1 MTLETNVT
9 DASFGLSDW
18 TTYREVELFLFKEAE
33 LADTHQ
39 FQAWF
44 SLFTQDLLYW
54 VPCNN
59 DDAEIG
65 KQIAL
70 INDNR
75 AELDERLFRLG
86 TKHAHAQSPRSRLS
100 RIVSNIVLADDYRRE
115 TGGQVTS
122 RVLVTE
128 VRNGKT
134 EHWAGRVTH
143 LLVRQDGVLRMR
155 EKRVYLAANDQ
166 VLPNLT
172 FII

>member
-1 MTLETNVT
+1 MTLETKLT
-9 DASFGLSDW
+9 DHSNAMTDW
-18 TTYREVELFLFKEAE
+18 ATLREVELFLFKEAE

-44 SLFTQDLLYW
+44 QLFAQDLHYW
-54 VPCNN
+54 VPCNS
-59 DDAEIG
+59 DGAEIG

-86 TKHAHAQSPRSRLS
+86 TKHAHAQQPQSRLC
-100 RIVSNIVLADDYRRE
+100 RIISHIILGDEYRRE
-115 TGGQVTS
+115 TGGSVTA
-122 RVLVTE
+122 RMLVTE

-134 EHWAGRVTH
+134 QHWAARLKYV
-143 LLVRQDGVLRMR
+143 LVRQDGRLLMQ
-155 EKRVYLAANDQ
+155 EKRVYLAANNE

>member
-1 MTLETNVT
+1 MTPEMNVT
-9 DASFGLSDW
+9 DASNALSDW
-18 TTYREVELFLFKEAE
+18 ITYREVELFLFKEAE

-44 SLFTQDLLYW
+44 SLFTEDLLYW
-54 VPCNN
+54 VPCNS
-59 DDAEIG
+59 DDIEIG

-100 RIVSNIVLADDYRRE
+100 RIVSNIVLGHDYRRE
-115 TGGQVTS
+115 TGGLVTA
-122 RVLVTE
+122 RMLVTE

-134 EHWAGRVTH
+134 EHWAARVTYR
-143 LLVRQDGVLRMR
+143 LARQDGALRMR

-166 VLPNLT
+166 MLPNLT

>member
-1 MTLETNVT
+1 MDRETLLTQWAE
-9 DASFGLSDW
+9 L
-18 TTYREVELFLFKEAE
+18 REVEIFLYREAE

-39 FQAWF
+39 YQEWF
-44 SLFTQDLLYW
+44 KLFTEDLLYW
-54 VPCNN
+54 VPSNS
-59 DDAEIG
+59 DASEVG

>member
-1 MTLETNVT
+1 MTPETSVT
-9 DASFGLSDW
+9 DASNALSDW
-18 TTYREVELFLFKEAE
+18 ITYREDELFLFKEAE
-33 LADTHQ
+33 LADAYQ

-44 SLFTQDLLYW
+44 SLFTEDLLYW
-54 VPCNN
+54 VPCNS
-59 DDAEIG
+59 DDTEIG

-75 AELDERLFRLG
+75 AELGERLFRLG

-100 RIVSNIVLADDYRRE
+100 RLVSNIVLGDDYRHE
-115 TGGQVTS
+115 IGGLVTV
-122 RVLVTE
+122 RMLVTE

-134 EHWAGRVTH
+134 EHWAARVTYR
-143 LLVRQDGVLRMR
+143 LVRQDGALRMR

-166 VLPNLT
+166 MLPNLT

>member
-1 MTLETNVT
+1 MTLEINVT
-9 DASFGLSDW
+9 DQSTALTDW
-18 TTYREVELFLFKEAE
+18 ITLREVELFLYKEAE

-44 SLFTQDLLYW
+44 ALFTQDLLYW
-54 VPCNN
+54 VPCNS
-59 DDAEIG
+59 DDSVIG

-100 RIVSNIVLADDYRRE
+100 RIITNIVLGDDYRRE
-115 TGGQVTS
+115 SGGLVTA
-122 RVLVTE
+122 RMLVTE

-134 EHWAGRVTH
+134 EHWAARVSY
-143 LLVRQDGVLRMR
+143 LLARQDGALRMR
-155 EKRVYLAANDQ
+155 EKRVYLAANDE

>member
-1 MTLETNVT
+1 MDKDTAL
-9 DASFGLSDW
+9 ASWMAL
-18 TTYREVELFLFKEAE
+18 REVELFLYREAE

-39 FQAWF
+39 FQEWF
-44 SLFTQDLLYW
+44 QLFTQDLLYW
-54 VPCNN
+54 VPCNS
-59 DDAEIG
+59 DDSEVG

-75 AELDERLFRLG
+75 PELDERLYRLG
-86 TKHAHAQSPRSRLS
+86 TKHAHAQSPKSRLS
-100 RIVSNIVLADDYRRE
+100 RVVGNIVLGDDYRQE
-115 TGGQVTS
+115 TGGTVTS

-134 EHWAGRVTH
+134 QHWAGRVVH
-143 LLVRQDGVLRMR
+143 VLARQDGVLRMK
-155 EKRVYLAANDQ
+155 EKRVYLAANDE

>member
-1 MTLETNVT
+1 MDRETSL
-9 DASFGLSDW
+9 AQWAEL
-18 TTYREVELFLFKEAE
+18 REVEIFLFREAE

-39 FQAWF
+39 YQEWF
-44 SLFTQDLLYW
+44 KLFTEDLLYW
-54 VPCNN
+54 VPCNS
-59 DDAEIG
+59 DASEVG

-75 AELDERLFRLG
+75 PELDERLFRLG
-86 TKHAHAQSPRSRLS
+86 TKHAHAQSPKSRLS
-100 RIVSNIVLADDYRRE
+100 RVVSNIVLGDDWQRE
-115 TGGQVTS
+115 VGGTVSS

-134 EHWAGRVTH
+134 NHWAGRVVH
-143 LLVRQDGVLRMR
+143 LLARQDGVLRMK
-155 EKRVYLAANDQ
+155 EKRVYLAANDA

>member
-1 MTLETNVT
+1 MTPETNVT
-9 DASFGLSDW
+9 DASNALTDW
-18 TTYREVELFLFKEAE
+18 ITYREVELFLFKAAA

-44 SLFTQDLLYW
+44 SLFTEDLLYW
-54 VPCNN
+54 VPCNS
-59 DDAEIG
+59 DDTEIG

-100 RIVSNIVLADDYRRE
+100 RIVSNIVLGDDYRRE
-115 TGGQVTS
+115 TGGLVTA
-122 RVLVTE
+122 RMLVTE

-134 EHWAGRVTH
+134 EHWAARVTYR
-143 LLVRQDGVLRMR
+143 LVRQDGALRMR

-166 VLPNLT
+166 MLPNLT

>member
-1 MTLETNVT
+1 MDRETLLTQWAE
-9 DASFGLSDW
+9 L
-18 TTYREVELFLFKEAE
+18 REVEIFLYREAE

-39 FQAWF
+39 YQEWF
-44 SLFTQDLLYW
+44 KLFTEDLLYW
-54 VPCNN
+54 VPSNS
-59 DDAEIG
+59 DASEVG

-86 TKHAHAQSPRSRLS
+86 TKHAHAQSPKSRLS
-100 RIVSNIVLADDYRRE
+100 RVVTNIVLGEDWQGAV
-115 TGGQVTS
+115 GGPVSS

-128 VRNGKT
+128 VRKGKT
-134 EHWAGRVTH
+134 LHLAGRVEH
-143 LLVRQDGVLRMR
+143 VLERQNGALRMK
-155 EKRVYLAANDQ
+155 EKRVYLAANDE